1 MMRVLMLSFL
11 LAGCATAGPPRAGD
25 RARAPVAPV
34 PYTLVDEHALKAEY
48 DALPDTSQLKRWI
61 RDYIA
66 ERASLRA
73 CAQS

>member
-1 MMRVLMLSFL
+1 MMRVLLFSLF
-11 LAGCATAGPPRAGD
+11 LAGCATAAPPRA
-25 RARAPVAPV
+25 ATVLCPVAPV

-66 ERASLRA
+66 ERATLRA
-73 CAQS
+73 CTQS